1 MRGYTRFRDNRWGGF
16 TMSETKIDEVKCFDY
31 SFRQALLSFNNKEYK
46 HSKIHMQNA
55 ISALEEL
62 QDIQNKKESI
72 HETEKLLEDVARD
85 PEKLKILKR
94 VVEAYE

>member
-1 MRGYTRFRDNRWGGF
+1 M
-16 TMSETKIDEVKCFDY
+16 TKIDEVKCFDY

-55 ISALEEL
+55 MRSLDEL
-62 QDIQNKKESI
+62 QDIQNKKDSI
-72 HETEKLLEDVARD
+72 YETEKLLEEVARD

-94 VVEAYE
+94 VIEAYE